1 MRPGNRY
8 DRGNTL
14 GDLIRAKLVLMAVCR
29 RCKHGRVLCPMS
41 LIDRFGEDCLAIDI
55 RPHLR
60 CSACR
65 ARNADLHEAGR

>member
-8 DRGNTL
+8 DRGNPL

-29 RCKHGRVLCPMS
+29 RCKHQRPIYPLS
-41 LIDRFGEDCLAIDI
+41 LIDRFGEHCPAIDI
-55 RPHLR
+55 RPLLR

-65 ARNADLHEAGR
+65 YRSANLHETGR